1 MQRTEVYIATCA
13 LNVGHIKRL
22 KCFINQNLTSHY
34 MSNWMKWHVFGN
46 DERKTWDDA
55 PRQHVSKLDFSFW
68 IDNIRD
74 HDLVIFLE
82 AESNCCFCKI
92 DCCVKIF
99 DSEKGPWVTGSVN
112 TLFAK
117 EIDSEKRPWVTE
129 NVRHHLLKTIDSEKE
144 AVSFRKCE
152 CTICWRNRTGRE
164 TVSKKKVCG
173 HHLLKKSRRKRD
185 SQ

>member
-22 KCFINQNLTSHY
+22 KCFINQNLTSHF

-55 PRQHVSKLDFSFW
+55 PRQHVSKLDFAFW

-99 DSEKGPWVTGSVN
+99 DSEKGPWVT
-112 TLFAK
+112 
-117 EIDSEKRPWVTE
+117 E
-129 NVRHHLLKTIDSEKE
+129 NVR
-144 AVSFRKCE
+144 
-152 CTICWRNRTGRE
+152 
-164 TVSKKKVCG
+164 
-173 HHLLKKSRRKRD
+173 HHLLKKSRRKED
-185 SQ
+185 SQWKGSYGYTNLCGNHVGGSKNSCTREEVRFKTFFLLNTVLRPTEISQFQSIVEEIGRQRQS